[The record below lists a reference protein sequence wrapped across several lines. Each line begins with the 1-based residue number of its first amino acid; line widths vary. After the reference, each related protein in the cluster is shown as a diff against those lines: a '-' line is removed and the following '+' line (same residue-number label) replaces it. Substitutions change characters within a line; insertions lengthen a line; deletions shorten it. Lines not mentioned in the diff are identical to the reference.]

1 MNFSNESLLTIL
13 LVGLVAGW
21 LAGRIIRGGGFGLIG
36 NIILGILGAL
46 VASWLL
52 PRIGIR
58 LGAGM
63 VSAVV
68 NATIGAVVLLFIAG
82 LLSGGNKA
90 WGNRWRIGRW

>member
-1 MNFSNESLLTIL
+1 MNLSNESLLTIL
-13 LVGLVAGW
+13 LVGLIAGW

-46 VASWLL
+46 VASWFL

-58 LGAGM
+58 LGTGL
-63 VSAVV
+63 VSAIV
-68 NATIGAVVLLFIAG
+68 NATLGAVVLLFVAG
-82 LLSGGNKA
+82 LLSGGSNG